1 MTHIGGDRER
11 GGCYLLTS
19 MWQVALLGPGGNRTG
34 FSGFAA
40 RCQSSEGCYLS
51 RWEVLEVV
59 EGQVSD
65 QVSSVP
71 DEWLMTSGD
80 VEGGQ
85 NLAVPQAKCSPLIQ
99 GHLPQ
104 ISVNSL
110 PPRKNTITETCDILA
125 RVLCNSFIEYLQ
137 TIVCSLLWKI
147 ALSNLNIEEG
157 WRWLFIYII
166 VSQIKSLKGMV
177 SFMGEIFLFSLLPR
191 VSYLNRHNSHVSP

>member
-11 GGCYLLTS
+11 SFDQYVTGSTAGPRGQS
-19 MWQVALLGPGGNRTG
+19 NWQSTG

-80 VEGGQ
+80 FGGGQ
-85 NLAVPQAKCSPLIQ
+85 NFAVPQAKCSPPIQ
-99 GHLPQ
+99 WHGPQ
-104 ISVNSL
+104 VSVNSL
-110 PPRKNTITETCDILA
+110 PPRKNTITEFFKLVCDILA
-125 RVLCNSFIEYLQ
+125 RLLCNSFIEYSQ
-137 TIVCSLLWKI
+137 NIVCSLLWKI
-147 ALSNLNIEEG
+147 VLNSLNLEE
-157 WRWLFIYII
+157 RWANYLHI
-166 VSQIKSLKGMV
+166 SL
-177 SFMGEIFLFSLLPR
+177 
-191 VSYLNRHNSHVSP
+191 